1 MVDEDE
7 DCVEDECDDEGE
19 EDGEDCVFD
28 FEVLVVDVV
37 PPDEDPA
44 VGVPD
49 PGACRFL

>member
-1 MVDEDE
+1 MVDDDE
-7 DCVEDECDDEGE
+7 DCVKDEGE
-19 EDGEDCVFD
+19 EDEEECVFD

-37 PPDEDPA
+37 PLDEDPA